1 MNADLLPL
9 FLGTAFASL
18 GLSALRLARF
28 DAPGSGWNGLCLGA
42 LAAALLEWYQL
53 YSDALLAPEPHD
65 LPGSILALIAL
76 GGFLEFARRALSH
89 RFRLSPAPQIL
100 AGLLI
105 SAAGVIVLYLGPG
118 GICDR
123 LVFTLHTLGIFA
135 TATTLLL
142 MLPWKEKPSRWT
154 RLSGAALL
162 LALPLDNFT
171 SLPWALVVGAFLAAA
186 CLRVLYIQQH
196 RDNSRPYAIWSIA
209 ELAAIALLLVLAS
222 WAADRR
228 GHQVIQLEGLQ
239 FIRLTE
245 AAAAALSPD
254 DIALLTGTPADTSSP
269 VFERINQRLLAIQKL
284 SRAASRP
291 ETPSR
296 FAYLMKLRE
305 NDEIFLADQPYDS
318 KEPVHPGDTY
328 SEASPELRQG
338 LVDGLPFLEGPL
350 PDRYGI
356 WVSAFAPV
364 RDASGQLLALLG
376 IDFDARDWA
385 KLEIATRLASLRNW
399 NLLIIIALSIFTSV
413 SLALEAQ
420 QQLRRWAQML
430 RIAAD
435 YTTTWE
441 YWVGPDGKLRHT
453 SPSVEK
459 ITGFRPADFL
469 LHPRRLLKITAP
481 EDRPRLAAHLRTC
494 AHDSPACEFDFKIRR
509 KDGTSAWISHA
520 CQSVYDEDGRWNGRR
535 ASNRDITALRSAE
548 LTLAR
553 QERLQR
559 GCQQGLR
566 RLLGREGARYVKDAL
581 EIAGEAG
588 GCSCVALMNIN
599 PDLSLAPVAYWPH
612 ADEPVCPI
620 PWETLRP
627 RALPILTA
635 GEVFEILPRETR
647 DNPGP
652 MSGAHIAI
660 LPLLEAGKLHGFAAF
675 AAPATRDPWSRAELA
690 ALATLTNGLS
700 VALSRDEHVVD

>member
-1 MNADLLPL
+1 MNADLLHL

-18 GLSALRLARF
+18 GLSALRLARL
-28 DAPGSGWNGLCLGA
+28 DGPGCGWTRLCLGA
-42 LAAALLEWYQL
+42 LATAFLAWYQL
-53 YSDALLAPEPHD
+53 YSDALLSPEPHD

-76 GGFLEFARRALSH
+76 GGFLEFARRALSQ
-89 RFRLSPAPQIL
+89 RFRLGPVPQIL
-100 AGLLI
+100 GGFLI
-105 SAAGVIVLYLGPG
+105 TASGIFVLYLGPG
-118 GICDR
+118 GIFDR
-123 LVFTLHTLGIFA
+123 LVFTLHNLGIFA
-135 TATTLLL
+135 VATTLLL

-162 LALPLDNFT
+162 LALPLDHFT
-171 SLPWALVVGAFLAAA
+171 SLPWTLVAGAFLAAA
-186 CLRVLYIQQH
+186 FLRVFYIQHH
-196 RDNSRPYAIWSIA
+196 RDNARPYTLWSLA
-209 ELAAIALLLVLAS
+209 ELAAIALLLILAS

-245 AAAAALSPD
+245 AAAAALSPG
-254 DIALLTGTPADTSSP
+254 DISLLTGTPEDSSSP
-269 VFERINQRLLAIQKL
+269 AYERINQRLLAIQNL
-284 SRAASRP
+284 TRAASHP
-291 ETPSR
+291 ETSSR
-296 FAYLMKLRE
+296 FAYLMKLRG
-305 NDEIFLADQPYDS
+305 NDVIFLADQPYDNQ
-318 KEPVHPGDTY
+318 EPVHPGDNY
-328 SEASPELRQG
+328 NEASPELRQG

-350 PDRYGI
+350 PDRYGT

-385 KLEIATRLASLRNW
+385 DLEHAARLASLRNW
-399 NLLIIIALSIFTSV
+399 TLLIVIALSIFTSV

-435 YTTTWE
+435 YTATWE
-441 YWVGPDGKLRHT
+441 YWIGPEGKLRHT

-459 ITGFRPADFL
+459 ITGYRPVDFL
-469 LHPRRLLKITAP
+469 RHPRRLLKITAP

-494 AHDSPACEFDFKIRR
+494 SHDSPSCEFDFKIRR
-509 KDGTSAWISHA
+509 KDGTTVWISHS

-566 RLLGREGARYVKDAL
+566 RLLGPEGARYVKDAL

-588 GCSCVALMNIN
+588 SCSCVALMNIN

-620 PWETLRP
+620 PWEALRP
-627 RALPILTA
+627 RALPILSA

-647 DNPGP
+647 DNTGP

-660 LPLLEAGKLHGFAAF
+660 LPLLEAGKLRGFAAF

-700 VALSRDEHVVD
+700 VALSRAEPHID